1 MHHIIFVDH
10 YSRLH
15 FIHLMQD
22 SSSNKTIKVKHAF
35 KQFAA
40 DHSVK
45 ILHYHCN
52 NGRFAD
58 NTFNNSCKQSRQRLT
73 FCSVNTHFQNGIAE
87 HTIRYLSKTAR
98 KQLLHAQARWP
109 AAAHLTLWPYSLR
122 NAALLFNTLP
132 VLEDGTSR
140 LKQFSSI
147 CNMKHLHKF
156 GCPVFALQNA
166 LASGNKIP
174 KWSPHARLGLNLGPS
189 PMHAR
194 NVYLVLS
201 LSTGLVS
208 PQYHCCFDDFSET
221 THHGAADISNTITWQ
236 QLAGLGRARE
246 IHSQVSAPTL
256 HGPNY
261 SLSQSDSDVPPDDS
275 SVTSEASDVDWG
287 AHSYTT
293 SVDPIVDLLSI
304 NCIENFPVDLDP
316 INYICCLKLYHVTI
330 N

>member
-1 MHHIIFVDH
+1 
-10 YSRLH
+10 
-15 FIHLMQD
+15 MQD
-22 SSSNKTIKVKHAF
+22 SSSNETIKAKHAF

-58 NTFNNSCKQSRQRLT
+58 NAFNNSCKQSRQQLT
-73 FCSVNTHFQNGIAE
+73 FCGVNTHSQNGIVKHA
-87 HTIRYLSKTAR
+87 IRYLSETAH

-140 LKQFSSI
+140 LERFSSI
-147 CNMKHLHKF
+147 CVGANMKHLHMF

-174 KWSPHARLGLNLGPS
+174 KWSPRAPLGLNLGPP

-208 PQYHCCFDDFSET
+208 PQYHCCFNNFSET
-221 THHGAADISNTITWQ
+221 TRHGAPDVSDTITWQ
-236 QLAGLGRARE
+236 QLAGLGCASK
-246 IHSQVSAPTL
+246 ILSQDSAPTL

-275 SVTSEASDVDWG
+275 FVTLEASDVDWG

-293 SVDPIVDLLSI
+293 SVDPIVDLLSLNWI
-304 NCIENFPVDLDP
+304 KNFPVDLDP
-316 INYICCLKLYHVTI
+316 INCICCLKLYHVTI